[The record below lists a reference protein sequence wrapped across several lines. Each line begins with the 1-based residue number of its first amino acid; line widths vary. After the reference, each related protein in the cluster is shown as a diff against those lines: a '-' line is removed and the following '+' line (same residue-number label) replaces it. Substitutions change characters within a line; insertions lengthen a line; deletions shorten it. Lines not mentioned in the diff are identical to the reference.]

1 MRLPSLRP
9 PGLWPSDLGPSH
21 AVLAVALLFLGLFLY
36 SAAQTAV
43 HGHATEQERRELAR
57 QVDVLLRQRAELKGL
72 REYLSSDEYLEAV
85 ARTQF
90 GLVRPGETA
99 VSVDAPTAPLP
110 ERKPG
115 QRWWEALFAR

>member
-1 MRLPSLRP
+1 MRLPT
-9 PGLWPSDLGPSH
+9 LGSFGPVH
-21 AVLAVALLFLGLFLY
+21 VVLAVAALFLALFLY
-36 SAAQTAV
+36 SAVQTAAQTYRL
-43 HGHATEQERRELAR
+43 HEQRRELTYEVDELRR
-57 QVDVLLRQRAELKGL
+57 QHAELQGL

-99 VSVDAPTAPLP
+99 VLVDGPTKPRP
-110 ERKPG
+110 ERTAD